1 MCAQGHAGKARSGY
15 TKRLT
20 TRLLLLM
27 LQTLRDKSSGW
38 IATVILGL
46 LIIPFAFFGMEQYLF
61 QRNVTYAA
69 KIEAPP
75 TWWSSAPDWWLVR
88 KLLWSEEEIDVS
100 EFRSAFEQARQ
111 QQRQA
116 EGDAFDSRRF
126 ETTEKKREILEALVD
141 QRVLRM
147 VTERSGFGIGNEQ
160 VKEYIASIPSFQV
173 DGKFNLQ
180 RYQLQLA
187 SMNPARTPKQL
198 EEEIRQ
204 SLQQGLI
211 ANRLQDSAFLTSA
224 ESKRLLTLLTEKRDV
239 SFITLPAP
247 APDTAPVPA
256 AEIAKWYKEHQ
267 EDFRAP
273 EKVTLEYVEID
284 GSTLP
289 VPNVA
294 DISALQ
300 ARFEQE
306 KARFSEPEQR
316 LTSHILVSAKA
327 DADAATLKVAETKAQ
342 SLFNQAKGGADF
354 AALARAN
361 SEDAGSKDGGG
372 DLGWVAQNGQMV
384 KPFEDAVFG
393 AAAVGIVGPVKSEFG
408 YHIIQVREIKSGKA
422 LTFEEA
428 RPELERLELESGR
441 ERAYNEMAN
450 KVVDQVLK
458 SPTSLGP
465 AAKAANLTV
474 QRIGPFARAQA
485 TGIAANPAVLRTA
498 FSESAKQNKMV
509 SDTIEIGPN
518 RSVLIRVV
526 EHQPEAVQPLTKV
539 GQEVVAAV
547 RADRAQK
554 AAEADAEAVLARLRK
569 GETLAQVAESRK
581 LTVASVPSVPRGA
594 PMPTPEA
601 SEAYFEVPP
610 PKGDKPSIGKV
621 EMGAAQFI
629 IFAITKVSTGNASEV
644 TDEERK
650 GFVQQ
655 LTPRIGEL
663 DAKALVEAQRKK
675 FKIEIA
681 QDRL

>member
-1 MCAQGHAGKARSGY
+1 MGHVGKARSGY
-15 TKRLT
+15 TKRLI
-20 TRLLLLM
+20 TRLLPSM
-27 LQTLRDKSSGW
+27 LQALRDKSSGW
-38 IATVILGL
+38 IATVVLGL

-61 QRNVTYAA
+61 QRNITYAA

-75 TWWSSAPDWWLVR
+75 TWWPSAPDWWPVR
-88 KLLWSEEEIDVS
+88 KLLWSAEEIDAS
-100 EFRSAFEQARQ
+100 EFRSSFEQARQ

-116 EGDAFDSRRF
+116 EGEAFDSRRF
-126 ETTEKKREILEALVD
+126 ETMEKKREILEALID

-147 VTERSGFGIGNEQ
+147 ATERSGFGIGNEQ
-160 VKEYIASIPSFQV
+160 VKDYIATIPAFQV

-187 SMNPARTPKQL
+187 SMNPSRTPKQL

-211 ANRLQDSAFLTSA
+211 ASRLQDSAFLTSA
-224 ESKRLLTLLTEKRDV
+224 ESQRLLTLLTEKRDV

-273 EKVTLEYVEID
+273 EMVTLEYIEID
-284 GSTLP
+284 GSSLP

-294 DISALQ
+294 DNNALQ
-300 ARFEQE
+300 SRFEQE
-306 KARFSEPEQR
+306 KARFTEPEQR

-327 DADAATLKVAETKAQ
+327 DADAATLKAAEAKAQ

-361 SEDAGSKDGGG
+361 SEDSSKDTGG
-372 DLGWVAQNGQMV
+372 DLGWIAKNGQMV
-384 KPFEDAVFG
+384 KPFEDAVF
-393 AAAVGIVGPVKSEFG
+393 AAAGVGVVGPVKSEFG

-422 LTFEEA
+422 MTFEEA

-441 ERAYNEMAN
+441 ERAYNDMAN
-450 KVVDQVLK
+450 KIVDQVLK
-458 SPTSLGP
+458 SPTSLAP

-485 TGIAANPAVLRTA
+485 TGIAANPAVLRVA

-509 SDTIEIGPN
+509 SDTIETGPN

-526 EHQPEAVQPLTKV
+526 DHQPEAVQPLVKV
-539 GQEVVAAV
+539 GPQVVAAV

-569 GETLAQVAESRK
+569 GETLAQIAESRK
-581 LTVASVPSVPRGA
+581 LHGRQCA
-594 PMPTPEA
+594 
-601 SEAYFEVPP
+601 F
-610 PKGDKPSIGKV
+610 
-621 EMGAAQFI
+621 GAAWR
-629 IFAITKVSTGNASEV
+629 A
-644 TDEERK
+644 
-650 GFVQQ
+650 
-655 LTPRIGEL
+655 
-663 DAKALVEAQRKK
+663 DADARSVRSLLRSSATEGRQTVGR
-675 FKIEIA
+675 
-681 QDRL
+681 